1 MCGKFLVVVERL
13 ADPVE
18 GNARDYKENAMNLRS
33 IITLGLL
40 VNLVLGSVVLA
51 QPVHFPDPNLRVAI
65 RDALNQPDG
74 VPLNV
79 QRMRQLTRLDVP
91 PDSQIRDLA
100 GLEYATNLTY
110 LALGGNEITDL
121 TPIAGL
127 VKLRFLSV
135 WGSPISD
142 LSPITNLTELTRL
155 YLGYCRTIADITPL
169 ANLTN
174 LGFLQLR
181 GNRIVD
187 VTPLANLAN
196 LSELLLDNNRIVD
209 ATPLANLTRLESLGD
224 S

>member
-1 MCGKFLVVVERL
+1 MVNFSLFSLLWRGWSILW
-13 ADPVE
+13 
-18 GNARDYKENAMNLRS
+18 KETLTIKRRKRWISRRKSHYNLLLS
-33 IITLGLL
+33 ITLCLPL
-40 VNLVLGSVVLA
+40 SA
-51 QPVHFPDPNLRVAI
+51 QPVEIPDPNLRVAI

-79 QRMRQLTRLDVP
+79 LRMRQLTRLDVP

-142 LSPITNLTELTRL
+142 LSPITNLTELTDL
-155 YLGYCRTIADITPL
+155 YLGYCRTVSDIAPV

-174 LGFLQLR
+174 LDFLQLR

-187 VTPLANLAN
+187 VTA
-196 LSELLLDNNRIVD
+196 
-209 ATPLANLTRLESLGD
+209 LANLTKLQLTIRIIGW
-224 S
+224 